1 MLHRASILAMPAFG
15 SRSASPPLRS
25 TGALAKHWCPREA
38 PLRRS
43 SLQRS
48 IVSHVLALATEAEKG
63 VRYDEAEIS
72 RAYTRICCMSC
83 TDWRSDAVRA
93 KVAMYLIGVWD
104 GQNPKPPS
112 PRARRPQ
119 RQRRYRQRVR
129 FRPAPR

>member
-1 MLHRASILAMPAFG
+1 MLPFAMPAH
-15 SRSASPPLRS
+15 
-25 TGALAKHWCPREA
+25 ALADQRADQNRCATSALTKPQCSREI
-38 PLRRS
+38 PFRRS
-43 SLQRS
+43 SLQRG

-83 TDWRSDAVRA
+83 SDWRADAVRA
-93 KVAMYLIGVWD
+93 KVAAFLIAHWD

-112 PRARRPQ
+112 PRARRAQ

-129 FRPAPR
+129 FRPATR